1 MKIQITAGGIYGAP
15 TEENPSG
22 ELPIGA
28 ELTVDEMPAAL
39 AGRYTVLSGGEG
51 KTLTVNPAQEQPTGG
66 PPYEVKEASPGWYQ
80 IYDAAG
86 AEVGK
91 KLRKDD
97 ADAFAALSAEDQA
110 EFVKAD
116 A

>member
-1 MKIQITAGGIYGAP
+1 MKVQITAGGVYGAKG
-15 TEENPSG
+15 EEIPVG
-22 ELPIGA
+22 T
-28 ELTVDEMPAAL
+28 ELTLEEIPAEL
-39 AGRYTVLSGGEG
+39 AGRVTVVGEG
-51 KTLTVNPAQEQPTGG
+51 KTLIVNPAQDAPTGG

>member
-1 MKIQITAGGIYGAP
+1 MDIKITAGGVYGGDG
-15 TEENPSG
+15 EEIPVG
-22 ELPIGA
+22 TIVKGLEAVPVG
-28 ELTVDEMPAAL
+28 L
-39 AGRYTVLSGGEG
+39 AGRHEVVGEG
-51 KTLTVNPAQEQPTGG
+51 KVLVANPGEETSAGG
-66 PPYEVKEASPGWYQ
+66 APYEVRETSPGWYQ
-80 IYDAAG
+80 IFDAAG